1 MRREQI
7 VADQAY
13 GSAEQQSDAE
23 WAASLTV
30 ADVDTILNRCVQ
42 QRDFTGLAAGLRLMA
57 VKDPRRAEEW
67 MDTLRLGVAL
77 GQARH
82 GTETRGG

>member
-1 MRREQI
+1 MTTPSG
-7 VADQAY
+7 A
-13 GSAEQQSDAE
+13 SATNAE

-30 ADVDTILNRCVQ
+30 ADLDTILNRCVQ
-42 QRDFTGLAAGLRLMA
+42 ARDFKGLEAGLCLMA

-67 MDTLRLGVAL
+67 MDTLRIGVAI

-82 GTETRGG
+82 GAGKAEQEGQR